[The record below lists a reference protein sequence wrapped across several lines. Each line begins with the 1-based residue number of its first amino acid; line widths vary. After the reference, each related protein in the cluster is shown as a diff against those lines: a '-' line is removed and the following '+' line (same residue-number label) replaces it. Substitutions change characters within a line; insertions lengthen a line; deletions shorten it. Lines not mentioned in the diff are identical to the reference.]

1 MAMPSALPPS
11 IAETA
16 SPSSRRRIP
25 GGLAG
30 AAFWIAVGSGLL
42 WLLRQAPGANGE
54 MLAWMQLLAGLA
66 LIGLAVPL
74 AWKLIRTRLL
84 WSLRSKLVL
93 TYLLIGL
100 APVVLFVTLAA
111 ISAYIAAGQFSI
123 HLADTR
129 MRQELTEIASD
140 NSTRI
145 ARMARFFSAPEP
157 GGPGRRPRPGFPGA
171 PPNQAQANQAQ
182 AGQAQANPAQ
192 GNRGANP
199 APVQAAASGQ
209 GTGTG
214 SATSASGQ
222 AAPPLERLRRQT
234 TIFLNGAPLPAGTG
248 LPGLGPS
255 VAGPQA
261 AGAAA
266 GGTGAGDGA
275 ASADSSTAKT
285 PLGLPPW
292 ASELPRKEFRG
303 VVLDGTDLYLVA
315 INQRKLGD
323 GRLLSAVTSLPVDSA
338 LMDVMAQGL
347 GRVRMV
353 GVMTGNTPTP
363 AGLNSP
369 DRARTPNRTPMAA
382 NDPALVEAKN
392 REAEAAKN
400 AKRNILGQDMQRSS
414 VYGGT
419 EPPPVSFADVR
430 VPFLSTEGITDWET
444 GDRDNVPIEVDSRPS
459 LLYRQLFGSS
469 LSGIVTSYI
478 RNGLVALCI
487 AFALMEALALWLAL
501 RVSRAITTSV
511 EELYEA
517 TQRVDRGD
525 FAHRIAPNPKVQE
538 DQLGELARSFN
549 RMTGSLERLLV
560 EQKEKERLQSELSI
574 AQEVQANLFPN
585 HARDLPT
592 LELHGICRP
601 ARSVSG
607 DYYDFLVFHH
617 ASEQHAAAARASNG
631 NTTPP
636 ERDGH
641 TAANGRN
648 GLESGVGIVLGDI
661 SGKGIS
667 AALLMATLHSAVRA
681 YRFASEDLV
690 YSDTT
695 VAGLIVSREALAGD
709 SGKLFESP
717 GRILSLLNR
726 HLYRSTQP
734 EKYATIF
741 LAHYDAASA
750 QLTYSNAGHLPPLVL
765 GRDGKI
771 RRLDCGGTVV
781 GLMDGMRYEEGR
793 VAMSSGDILVA
804 YSDGVTEPENDFGEF
819 GEDRLMEVVARYRD
833 EPLEVVS
840 AQVMLA
846 LDAWIGAEEQPD
858 DITLVLARQV

>member
-1 MAMPSALPPS
+1 MRNALESGVP
-11 IAETA
+11 TA
-16 SPSSRRRIP
+16 RSLGWRRKIP
-25 GGLAG
+25 GGVAG
-30 AAFWIAVGSGLL
+30 AVFWLAVGSGLL
-42 WLLRQAPGANGE
+42 WLVRQVPSGGGALLG
-54 MLAWMQLLAGLA
+54 WMQLLAGLA
-66 LIGLAVPL
+66 LIALAFPL
-74 AWKLIRTRLL
+74 AWRLIRTRLL
-84 WSLRSKLVL
+84 WSLRSKLIL

-100 APVVLFVTLAA
+100 APVVLFVTLAGV
-111 ISAYIAAGQFSI
+111 SAYIAAGQFSI

-129 MRQELTEIASD
+129 MRQEVTEMVAD
-140 NSTRI
+140 NATRT
-145 ARMARFFSAPEP
+145 ARMARFASFRPPAGGGGPRPPSP
-157 GGPGRRPRPGFPGA
+157 GGPRAAGQG
-171 PPNQAQANQAQ
+171 ANQPQAAGQ
-182 AGQAQANPAQ
+182 TAAGQAAGGPAT
-192 GNRGANP
+192 
-199 APVQAAASGQ
+199 GQ
-209 GTGTG
+209 G
-214 SATSASGQ
+214 
-222 AAPPLERLRRQT
+222 PPQNERLHRQT
-234 TIFLNGAPLPAGTG
+234 TIFLNGAPLPAGAAF
-248 LPGLGPS
+248 PGFGPPGAGGQGTVGAGGGAATADAS
-255 VAGPQA
+255 VAP
-261 AGAAA
+261 
-266 GGTGAGDGA
+266 
-275 ASADSSTAKT
+275 AKT

-292 ASELPRKEFRG
+292 AADLPRKEFRG

-315 INQRKLGD
+315 LNQRKLDD
-323 GRLLSAVTSLPVDSA
+323 GGLLTVMTSLPVDSA

-347 GRVRMV
+347 GRVRMA
-353 GVMTGNTPTP
+353 GVMTGSTPPP
-363 AGLNSP
+363 ADFNPGG
-369 DRARTPNRTPMAA
+369 RGRTPNRTPVAA
-382 NDPALVEAKN
+382 NDPALAAAKG

-400 AKRNILGQDMQRSS
+400 AKRNILGEDMQRTW
-414 VYGGT
+414 VYGGN
-419 EPPPVSFADVR
+419 EPPPVNFADVR
-430 VPFLSTEGITDWET
+430 VPFLSTEAITNWET
-444 GDRDNVPIEVDSRPS
+444 GDHDNVPIEVDSRPS
-459 LLYRQLFGSS
+459 LLYWQLFGSS
-469 LSGIVTSYI
+469 LSGIITSYI
-478 RNGLVALCI
+478 RNGLVALCVVFLLI
-487 AFALMEALALWLAL
+487 WALALWMAL
-501 RVSRAITTSV
+501 RLFRALTGSVS
-511 EELYEA
+511 ELYDA

-525 FAHRIAPNPKVQE
+525 FTHRIVASPVGEE
-538 DQLGELARSFN
+538 DQLGELSRSFN
-549 RMTGSLERLLV
+549 TMTGSLERLLV

-574 AQEVQANLFPN
+574 AQEVQANLFPS

-617 ASEQHAAAARASNG
+617 ASEQHAALARGAAGKEIAGGNGHSTSNG
-631 NTTPP
+631 
-636 ERDGH
+636 H
-641 TAANGRN
+641 S

-695 VAGLIVSREALAGD
+695 IAGLVVSREALAGD

-741 LAHYDAASA
+741 LAHYDSASS

-781 GLMDGMRYEEGR
+781 GLMDGMRYDEGR
-793 VAMSSGDILVA
+793 VPMHSGDILVA
-804 YSDGVTEPENDFGEF
+804 YSDGVTEPENDFGDF

-833 EPLEVVS
+833 EPLEVIS